1 MSQIVFDLLPV
12 FFLLGLGAVLGRT
25 GFFSHEMIEGLKRI
39 VANIALPALLFVAF
53 SRVHLDLWLMTL
65 AGCVFLACGAMGLAG
80 RVVAG
85 RVHLPLPASAFLAQG
100 FEAGML
106 GYALFSAAYGRAS
119 LHRFAA
125 ADLGQ
130 VVYVFTVLM
139 LQLRRTEAGGRSPSR
154 GIVAAMLTSPVIL
167 AIAGGLLAAAVFP
180 GAVRSPWAE
189 DGALMPLLNAV
200 GALTT
205 PLVCL
210 VVGFSLKDFRLA
222 GLRQPLI
229 FVVTR
234 MVLAVSVATVIT
246 LVLRQFFPIEE
257 LQIKA
262 ILILFLLPPPF
273 VIPVFR
279 SAGDDSEFIGNVLS
293 LHTLFSILAVLLVVG
308 AGR

>member
-1 MSQIVFDLLPV
+1 
-12 FFLLGLGAVLGRT
+12 
-25 GFFSHEMIEGLKRI
+25 
-39 VANIALPALLFVAF
+39 
-53 SRVHLDLWLMTL
+53 
-65 AGCVFLACGAMGLAG
+65 
-80 RVVAG
+80 
-85 RVHLPLPASAFLAQG
+85 
-100 FEAGML
+100 
-106 GYALFSAAYGRAS
+106 
-119 LHRFAA
+119 
-125 ADLGQ
+125 
-130 VVYVFTVLM
+130 M

-246 LVLRQFFPIEE
+246 LVLRQFFPIEG